1 MIDTNTL
8 IALEKTSMLS
18 LTDLQR
24 NDVLAHL
31 NACLAQAET
40 HLSAIHIDIANDSLC
55 VNTLTVGNV
64 LRKDEVVQ
72 TFTLDDVQADAPES
86 RDGYFVVPKV

>member
-31 NACLAQAET
+31 NARLAQAET
-40 HLSAIHIDIANDSLC
+40 HLSAIHVDIAKDSLC
-55 VNTLTVGNV
+55 VNTLTIGNV